1 MVRCSLEFWVKAMLL
16 NTVYSLR
23 YSLDVI
29 KEEVLH
35 LVHKGII
42 SRNQRI
48 YNLCQYIPAREW
60 HYMEMELEQ
69 GNFLLRDRISDL
81 IGREEWDND

>member
-1 MVRCSLEFWVKAMLL
+1 MLL
-16 NTVYSLR
+16 NTVDSVR

-29 KEEVLH
+29 REEVRH
-35 LVHKGII
+35 LVQKGIV

-48 YNLCQYIPAREW
+48 YNICQCIPAREW

-69 GNFLLRDRISDL
+69 SNFLLRDRISDL

>member
-1 MVRCSLEFWVKAMLL
+1 MLL
-16 NTVYSLR
+16 HTVDSFR

-29 KEEVLH
+29 REEVRH
-35 LVHKGII
+35 LVQTGIV

-69 GNFLLRDRISDL
+69 GSFLLRDRISDL

>member
-1 MVRCSLEFWVKAMLL
+1 MLL
-16 NTVYSLR
+16 NTVESLH

-29 KEEVLH
+29 RDEV
-35 LVHKGII
+35 VQMVQKGVV

-48 YNLCQYIPAREW
+48 YNLFQCIPAREW

-81 IGREEWDND
+81 IGREEWAND

>member
-1 MVRCSLEFWVKAMLL
+1 MLL
-16 NTVYSLR
+16 NTVDSIG

-29 KEEVLH
+29 RDEVLN
-35 LVHKGII
+35 LVKKGVV

-48 YNLCQYIPAREW
+48 YSICQFIPAREW

-69 GNFLLRDRISDL
+69 SNFLLRDRISDL